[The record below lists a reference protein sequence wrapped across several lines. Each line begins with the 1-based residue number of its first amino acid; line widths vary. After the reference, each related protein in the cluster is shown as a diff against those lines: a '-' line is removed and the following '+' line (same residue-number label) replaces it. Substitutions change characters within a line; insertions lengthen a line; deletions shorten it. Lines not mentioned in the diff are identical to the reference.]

1 MYEERRRISSHRG
14 QNKRGGE
21 IFKVMDER
29 RIPASEYDP
38 AFPTTNPAE
47 FESNDIGIW
56 STFDVTATHFY
67 RFASR

>member
-47 FESNDIGIW
+47 FESNDIGI
-56 STFDVTATHFY
+56 
-67 RFASR
+67 